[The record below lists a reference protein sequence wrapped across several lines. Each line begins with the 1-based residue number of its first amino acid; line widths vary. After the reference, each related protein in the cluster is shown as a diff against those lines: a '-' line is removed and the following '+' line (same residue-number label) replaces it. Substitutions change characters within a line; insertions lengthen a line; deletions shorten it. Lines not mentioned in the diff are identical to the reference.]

1 MAAAPK
7 NIRDYKLCLSLKK
20 DLAYQILA
28 GSKTYESRIATSSGT
43 KLMNLQVGDVLAF
56 HWYTNERVTAKILQ
70 IPEVFESLSQMLQ
83 RIPLGQLI
91 PGAPVTSLDDAT
103 KQYEKVL
110 GFKALQ
116 NKVIVFK
123 IGEPVYHS
131 GVAPKTESKSKKKKR
146 VLAEM
151 DKLAEAVASM
161 DSSKKPRVDQK

>member
-28 GSKTYESRIATSSGT
+28 
-43 KLMNLQVGDVLAF
+43 
-56 HWYTNERVTAKILQ
+56 
-70 IPEVFESLSQMLQ
+70 
-83 RIPLGQLI
+83 
-91 PGAPVTSLDDAT
+91 GAPVTSLDDAT

-161 DSSKKPRVDQK
+161 DSSKKPRVDEK